1 MTETNIIA
9 NDTVV
14 SIEYTLKDDD
24 GEILDSSVGAEPLSY
39 LHGHG
44 QIIPGLERELA
55 GRTVGDELSL
65 HIEAE
70 DAYGV
75 HDPDR
80 MIEVERGNFD
90 FDVKE
95 GDYVQAQHPD
105 GSVIPFLVTE
115 VGEGNVT
122 LDGNH
127 PLAGKALN
135 FEIKVVSIR
144 QSTEEER
151 DHGHVH

>member
-1 MTETNIIA
+1 MNETTKIA

-14 SIEYTLKDDD
+14 SIDYTLKDDD
-24 GEILDSSVGAEPLSY
+24 GEVLDSSQGAEPLSY

-44 QIIPGLERELA
+44 QIIPGLERELE
-55 GRTVGDELSL
+55 GKSVGDELSL

-70 DAYGV
+70 DAYGA

-80 MIEVERGNFD
+80 VVEVERSNFE

-115 VGEGNVT
+115 VGETNVT

-135 FEIKVVSIR
+135 FEIKVVGVR
-144 QSTEEER
+144 ESTEEER
-151 DHGHVH
+151 THGHAH